1 MVKFMKPNKAFRPG
15 SRRIFNAAV
24 IGSVLLISYLLFQG
38 SFAMA
43 AEAVGKFTHVEGKV
57 DILRE
62 GAFPAITAR
71 CRTSYMQKISS
82 GQKALQRP
90 RSSLKI
96 IRSCRSPRG
105 AG

>member
-1 MVKFMKPNKAFRPG
+1 MVKFMKRNKAFRPG

-24 IGSVLLISYLLFQG
+24 IGSMLLISYLLFQG

-62 GAFPAITAR
+62 GAFPAITAKVQDQLYAKDIV
-71 CRTSYMQKISS
+71 RTKSAS
-82 GQKALQRP
+82 KAE
-90 RSSLKI
+90 I
-96 IRSCRSPRG
+96 IFKD
-105 AG
+105 